1 MGCPVINDWLLFL
14 AGSLLAL
21 GTGVFVGS
29 EFALLNLDRSEL
41 EARRSRGEKGY
52 GLTISALKRTSTHL
66 SSAQLGITLTTL
78 LTGYTMEPAISS
90 LLTGPLLGLG
100 VPSDFVRP
108 VGAVLAIILA
118 TFISMVVGELAP
130 KNFALAVPEATAR
143 VLIPL
148 QLGFSWVFK
157 PAVSLLN
164 GTANRILRSMGIEPK
179 EELTSARTPDEL
191 ASLVRRSALEG
202 LLEQDTATLLS
213 RTIAFAE
220 LNAEDVM
227 TPRTSVDAVH
237 RGDTATQIL
246 ELAAKTGFSRFPVID
261 DSIDDVRGVVHV
273 KQAMAVPRDRRDDV
287 PASALQTDVV
297 KVPETM
303 PLDALL
309 IELRGR
315 GYQLAIVVDEYGGTS
330 GIATLEDLVEEL
342 IGEVADEHDRRP
354 LDVVHARD
362 WFTFPGRW
370 RPDEL
375 AEHSGVKMPE
385 EGHFETVAGFV
396 IERLGRLAEVGD
408 TVAIEQGEFR
418 VERVDGRRIER
429 IRFTPTVDAS
439 EVDLL

>member
-1 MGCPVINDWLLFL
+1 MTQDWLLF
-14 AGSLLAL
+14 ATGVLLAL

-41 EARRSRGEKGY
+41 EARRDRGSRGY
-52 GLTISALKRTSTHL
+52 GPTIRALKRTSTHL

-90 LLTGPLLGLG
+90 LLSGPLGQIG
-100 VPSDFVRP
+100 IPDEFNRP
-108 VGAVLAIILA
+108 VGAVVAIVLA

-130 KNFALAVPEATAR
+130 KNFALAVPEATAK

-148 QLGFSWVFK
+148 QLAFTWTFK
-157 PAVSLLN
+157 PAIYVLN
-164 GTANRILRSMGIEPK
+164 ETANRILRAMGIEPK

-191 ASLVRRSALEG
+191 TSLVRRSALQG

-213 RTIAFAE
+213 RTIAFSE

-227 TPRTSVDAVH
+227 TPRTSVESVYRSDSAN
-237 RGDTATQIL
+237 QIL
-246 ELAAKTGFSRFPVID
+246 ELAARTGFSRFPVID
-261 DSIDDVRGVVHV
+261 DSIDEVRGVVHV

-287 PASALQTDVV
+287 PASALQSDVV
-297 KVPETM
+297 RVPETM

-354 LDVVHARD
+354 LDIVHARD

-375 AEHSGVKMPE
+375 AEHSGVKLPE
-385 EGHFETVAGFV
+385 EGHFETVAGFI
-396 IERLGRLAEVGD
+396 IEQLGRLAEVGD
-408 TVAIEQGEFR
+408 TVTIDQGEFR
-418 VERVDGRRIER
+418 VERLDGRRVER
-429 IRFTPTVDAS
+429 IRFTPQIDAE
-439 EVDLL
+439 EVELL